1 MSKESS
7 FRKLDPREIK
17 LTGLSSAFF
26 LFFSGFFSEAR
37 RTEKRIYTTR
47 VNRGAMYLPLIH
59 VPLKLLGDNEPES
72 HSSREM
78 PGAPFVLDAVESGLP
93 VRRIAAAITRANTI
107 IMTMPQVSKRHRY
120 RCLFFVMRSCKYYY
134 ERASAIA

>member
-17 LTGLSSAFF
+17 LTDLFSAFF
-26 LFFSGFFSEAR
+26 PFFSGFFSEAR
-37 RTEKRIYTTR
+37 RTERRIYVTR
-47 VNRGAMYLPLIH
+47 VNRSTVYLPLIH

-78 PGAPFVLDAVESGLP
+78 PGAPFVLDVVESGLP
-93 VRRIAAAITRANTI
+93 VRRIAAAITRASTI
-107 IMTMPQVSKRHRY
+107 IMTMPQASRRHRY
-120 RCLFFVMRSCKYYY
+120 RCLFFVMRSCKHYY
-134 ERASAIA
+134 ERASAML